1 MSAARNIFP
10 MPDLIVESAV
20 DSPSRAPESRAEEEE
35 RRAETRADCDYPAR
49 LVSCDRT
56 LSLMGR
62 IVNISAAGAKI
73 AVRFPEGAPSALFLF
88 DLTHGHVYECD
99 TRWRSR
105 DAIGVQFRRR
115 LARDELGM

>member
-10 MPDLIVESAV
+10 TPDMIVESAP
-20 DSPSRAPESRAEEEE
+20 DSATRAAKSRAEEE

-49 LVSCDRT
+49 IVSCDRT

-73 AVRFPEGAPSALFLF
+73 AVRFPEGAPSDLFLF
-88 DLTHGHVYECD
+88 DLAHGHVYACE
-99 TRWRSR
+99 TRWRSW
-105 DAIGVQFRRR
+105 DAIGVQFRR
-115 LARDELGM
+115 LLTRDELGM